1 LKFGAEFTAK
11 NHPYF
16 KVWLNDFSLS
26 SPTTLAR
33 LQDLRI
39 NSTSCFFFFEE
50 GKEGDE
56 RERRIIKFLFN
67 FFCLFL

>member
-1 LKFGAEFTAK
+1 MILVCPVLP
-11 NHPYF
+11 HLLVF
-16 KVWLNDFSLS
+16 K
-26 SPTTLAR
+26 TLESIQ
-33 LQDLRI
+33 LLV
-39 NSTSCFFFFEE
+39 FFFFEE